1 MWTDRKRRFSN
12 TMILCVIICE
22 LLAWRML
29 GKGRYRIS
37 GRSLALTP
45 TPRPRCLFSAD
56 VSLRWPHDLNAWN
69 RLTAKMIRIRYV
81 WMRNKSPETCN
92 FTRQRDGQGEK
103 IYHFCFISDVVM
115 TRSPLFSPNLFYWP
129 TLSNWV
135 TWNNWEKVRKKANT
149 TFLRRFHQCCRCRIL
164 RSLLNTE
171 RIFGATLKFTD
182 YFIDCYKYFTRYIF
196 IILIWCNLN
205 TKYLMALN
213 FCGNL
218 ISWITDPFFR

>member
-37 GRSLALTP
+37 GRSLALMHPYP
-45 TPRPRCLFSAD
+45 TPL
-56 VSLRWPHDLNAWN
+56 L
-69 RLTAKMIRIRYV
+69 
-81 WMRNKSPETCN
+81 
-92 FTRQRDGQGEK
+92 
-103 IYHFCFISDVVM
+103 M
-115 TRSPLFSPNLFYWP
+115 TRSPLFSPKLFYWP
-129 TLSNWV
+129 ALSNWV
-135 TWNNWEKVRKKANT
+135 TWNNWEKVRKNANT

>member
-37 GRSLALTP
+37 GRSLALMHPYP
-45 TPRPRCLFSAD
+45 TPLLF
-56 VSLRWPHDLNAWN
+56 VFCWRLF
-69 RLTAKMIRIRYV
+69 RLTTRSKRLEQANRENDSNTLRVDAKQ
-81 WMRNKSPETCN
+81 SPETCN

-103 IYHFCFISDVVM
+103 IYHLCFISDVVM
-115 TRSPLFSPNLFYWP
+115 TRSPLFSSNLFYRP
-129 TLSNWV
+129 ALSNWV
-135 TWNNWEKVRKKANT
+135 TWNNWEKVRKNANT
-149 TFLRRFHQCCRCRIL
+149 TFLPRFHQCCRCRIL
-164 RSLLNTE
+164 RSLLITE

-196 IILIWCNLN
+196 I
-205 TKYLMALN
+205 
-213 FCGNL
+213 F
-218 ISWITDPFFR
+218 

>member
-1 MWTDRKRRFSN
+1 
-12 TMILCVIICE
+12 
-22 LLAWRML
+22 ML

-56 VSLRWPHDLNAWN
+56 VSLRWLHDLNAWN

-103 IYHFCFISDVVM
+103 IYHLCFISDVVM
-115 TRSPLFSPNLFYWP
+115 ARSPLFSSNLFYWP

-135 TWNNWEKVRKKANT
+135 TWNNWEKVWKKANT

-196 IILIWCNLN
+196 IISIWCNYF
-205 TKYLMALN
+205 KYKIPCGVKFSREFNFVDYWSFFALSIN
-213 FCGNL
+213 KFSR
-218 ISWITDPFFR
+218 IIK

>member
-1 MWTDRKRRFSN
+1 MRHHLRTSSMTNAPWGSRSYFWAFPRSHAPLPHALVVCF
-12 TMILCVIICE
+12 
-22 LLAWRML
+22 LLT
-29 GKGRYRIS
+29 
-37 GRSLALTP
+37 SL
-45 TPRPRCLFSAD
+45 
-56 VSLRWPHDLNAWN
+56 LRLPHDLNAWN
-69 RLTAKMIRIRYV
+69 RLTARMIRIRYV

-103 IYHFCFISDVVM
+103 IYHLCFISDVVM
-115 TRSPLFSPNLFYWP
+115 TRSPLFSSNLFYWP
-129 TLSNWV
+129 ALSNWV
-135 TWNNWEKVRKKANT
+135 TWNNWEKVRKNANT